1 MVRPVTIRRRKKHE
15 AEQAIKDLQA
25 RGYEIVHPLTEL
37 HWEGKQFSRDMKG
50 NAVFVQNTSSSCWF
64 AQMKRRG

>member
-1 MVRPVTIRRRKKHE
+1 MMRPVTIRRRYKHE

-25 RGYEIVHPLTEL
+25 RGYEIVHPLTQL
-37 HWEGKQFSRDMKG
+37 HSEGKRFSRDMKG
-50 NAVFVQNTSSSCWF
+50 NVVFVENASSSCWF